1 MIFNLQK
8 QNALRALRQKNF
20 AYFVSLVLLVSN
32 IVLCIK
38 IYVQEEHWV
47 LIPQFSTDQTIG
59 VRGSHYSDAYIN
71 QWAGSLVR
79 ELLTV
84 NPSTVQIVAEKVL
97 KVSSTKYGQIKPHL
111 EDHIKEIIENNISTV
126 FYEKECKIDRDQK
139 EVEVTGSFYTYFG
152 REKAPLIE
160 TKTFVVGWA
169 SGVNGVLLITKFEE
183 KKEI

>member
-1 MIFNLQK
+1 MNFSSQI
-8 QNALRALRQKNF
+8 QNALRAVKQRNY
-20 AYFVSLVLLVSN
+20 AYFVSLILLMSN

-47 LIPQFSTDQTIG
+47 LIPQFSIDQTIG
-59 VRGSHYSDAYIN
+59 VSGSYYSDSYIN
-71 QWAGSLVR
+71 QWAGSLAR

-97 KVSSTKYGQIKPHL
+97 KVSSTKHGQIKPHL
-111 EDHIKEIIENNISTV
+111 ESHIKEIVENNISTV
-126 FYEKECKIDRDQK
+126 FYEKECKINRDQK

-160 TKTFVVGWA
+160 TKTFAMGWE
-169 SGVNGVLLITKFEE
+169 SGVNGVLLVSKFEE